1 MQEHIK
7 ITAAP
12 PRIQYVGDGSQREFF
27 FPFAIFRP
35 EHVEVFLDG
44 ERLASG
50 VTVLGAG
57 ESAGGSVILD
67 PAPGEGVLVTVRRR
81 IAVERT
87 TDFQPAGAF
96 SARLINDEFDYLTA
110 ALQQVAAD
118 TETSLRIAATE
129 PVVDMTLP
137 AVPGRAGRVLA
148 FDGGGRPKPES
159 RDEVAASLGHGKL
172 RGLDGDDHPH
182 YLTAPRADAWMGTRS
197 LDDLRDG
204 FIAKRYTAQEKGKLA
219 ALPGNA
225 DANPPRVSEAE
236 KLSGS
241 EWEPRTF
248 SPRDVVDLVQRFVPP
263 AGNAGGASIVS
274 VHAMLVGLSA
284 DDHLHY
290 LTHDR
295 ADGWL
300 AGKTADALA
309 EGEANRYMRLAGNGV
324 AETAARSDHSHAGVY
339 EPVITKNTAFNV
351 NFGTA
356 STEAARGNHSHDA
369 AAIASGTLARARLP
383 LLAGDAGS
391 GGSAGAVPAPAA
403 GDAIAGKFLA
413 ADGAWKVPAGG
424 TGGGT
429 GGVPKGT
436 SFPASPAS
444 GDAFYRTDLG
454 WLFFYDG
461 GRGKWLGELESDGAG
476 WSGDAPNG
484 YLKRLAG
491 ATMSA
496 SVGIFVPYDVTIVG
510 ISMVW
515 EAASQKTNVNIVRN
529 GVTLHALTMAT
540 AALTTASMALN
551 VDFAADGVLAF
562 STSNHLSALPN
573 PQLRC
578 WWRRRGT

>member
-118 TETSLRIAATE
+118 TEASLRIAATE

-148 FDGGGRPKPES
+148 FDGGGRPRPES
-159 RDEVAASLGHGKL
+159 REEVAASLGHGKL

-182 YLTAPRADAWMGTRS
+182 YLTALRADAWMGTKS

-204 FIAKRYTAQEKGKLA
+204 FVAKRYTAQEKGKLA
-219 ALPGNA
+219 ALPGDA
-225 DANPPRVSEAE
+225 EANPPRVSEAE

-248 SPRDVVDLVQRFVPP
+248 SPRDVVDLVHRFVPP
-263 AGNAGGASIVS
+263 AGTSGGGSTVS

-290 LTHDR
+290 LTHER

-309 EGEANRYMRLAGNGV
+309 EGEANRYMRLAGTGM
-324 AETAARSDHSHAGVY
+324 ATAAARSDHAHNGVY
-339 EPVITKNTAFNV
+339 EPAFAKNTAFNR
-351 NFGTA
+351 NFGTGA
-356 STEAARGNHSHDA
+356 TDVATGNHSHDA
-369 AAIASGTLARARLP
+369 TAIASGTLARARLP
-383 LLAGDAGS
+383 LLTGDGGA

-403 GDAIAGKFLA
+403 GDALAGKFLA
-413 ADGAWKVPAGG
+413 ADATWRVPAGG
-424 TGGGT
+424 TGGT

-436 SFPASPAS
+436 SFPASPAA
-444 GDAFYRTDLG
+444 GDAFYRTDLS

-461 GRGKWLGELESDGAG
+461 SRGKWLGELESDGAG
-476 WSGDAPNG
+476 WYGDHPNS
-484 YLKRLAG
+484 YLRRFDG
-491 ATMSA
+491 VEMSA
-496 SVGIFVPYDVTIVG
+496 SLGIFVPYDITVVG

-515 EAASQKTNVNIVRN
+515 GTANVTKANVNVVRN
-529 GVTLHALTMAT
+529 GVILHALTMAT
-540 AALTTASMALN
+540 AATSTASMALN
-551 VDFAADGVLAF
+551 VDFAAGGILAF
-562 STSNHLSALPN
+562 STSNHLGVLPN

-578 WWRRRGT
+578 WWRRRAT